1 MIDIEHAEARNP
13 FRKDPAK
20 GAEKMR
26 RLFLVVSMVLL
37 SGCHN
42 VSGPLQPKPPERVD
56 DPLLTIGE
64 QERKGRANLPLP
76 IESPR
81 VAPPSA
87 AAIPGTPTYGR

>member
-1 MIDIEHAEARNP
+1 MIDIERDAVGTL
-13 FRKDPAK
+13 FRHGRVK

-26 RLFLVVSMVLL
+26 RLFLLGVVILL

-42 VSGPLQPKPPERVD
+42 VIGPLQPKPPERVD

-76 IESPR
+76 VESPT

>member
-1 MIDIEHAEARNP
+1 MIDIERDAGRTFYATDHL
-13 FRKDPAK
+13 K

-26 RLFLVVSMVLL
+26 RLFLLGIVILL

-42 VSGPLQPKPPERVD
+42 VIGPLQPKPPERVD

-64 QERKGRANLPLP
+64 QQRKGRANLPLP
-76 IESPR
+76 VESPQ